1 MSSTPTR
8 AKRNGTAR
16 ELAERFGVS
25 PRTIQRTVAQSREDY
40 LNEAAQ
46 RRARIRALRA
56 EGLSMRTIA
65 EREGVTV
72 GAVHYALNHKQNAA
86 SSPSGEAAAGEQ
98 TATPERG

>member
-1 MSSTPTR
+1 MSTTPTR
-8 AKRNGTAR
+8 AKRSQTAR

-25 PRTIQRTVAQSREDY
+25 PRTIQRTVSQTREDY

-56 EGLSMRTIA
+56 EGLSMRAIA

-72 GAVHYALNHKQNAA
+72 GTVHYSLHKEDQQ
-86 SSPSGEAAAGEQ
+86 P
-98 TATPERG
+98 